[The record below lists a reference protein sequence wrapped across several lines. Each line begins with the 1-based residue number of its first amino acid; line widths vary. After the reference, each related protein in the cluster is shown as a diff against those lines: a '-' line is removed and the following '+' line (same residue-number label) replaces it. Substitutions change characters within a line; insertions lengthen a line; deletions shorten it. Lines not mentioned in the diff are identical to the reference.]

1 MTRLCGVRGNNMAIF
16 LKKGLQYWF
25 GVRGLASFQRRG
37 LTSVNDFPDKTTDI
51 EQMQAN
57 TKTIQAPPVGQS
69 QFNVRAVTKHIE
81 VQSTSDRSPLTDNRP
96 LVLLFSWLYASR
108 KVLDKHRVL
117 YHRRGYDVLT
127 VKGDPRY
134 AFSTTGFGS
143 KIAIDALKFLKAD
156 GRPKQPLLVHSVSVG
171 FVPYAMLLKHAQEN
185 MEYADVPGRVVGQVM
200 DGPVGDTKGAAVG
213 VGRSINNPVGKMLY
227 TGAVWSFFT
236 FVPGVLK
243 SHDFTR
249 SYWETQ
255 IPKTPILL
263 YGCHNDPMSTKEYNE
278 RCVEGWRK
286 LGCDVRLQ
294 FWDDSSHSNHMR
306 LHRDEYVSALD
317 NYLDTLDL
325 EL

>member
-1 MTRLCGVRGNNMAIF
+1 MAF
-16 LKKGLQYWF
+16 LLLKGPQCWR
-25 GVRGLASFQRRG
+25 GVRGLASFQRQG
-37 LTSVNDFPDKTTDI
+37 STAVNNLSDKATDI
-51 EQMQAN
+51 EQTQKD
-57 TKTIQAPPVGQS
+57 TKTTPAPSVDTS

-81 VQSTSDRSPLTDNRP
+81 VQSTSDRSPLTDDRP

-134 AFSTTGFGS
+134 AFSPTGFAKNIGL
-143 KIAIDALKFLKAD
+143 DALKFLKAE
-156 GRPKQPLLVHSVSVG
+156 GRPKQPFVVHSVSVG
-171 FVPYAMLLKHAQEN
+171 FAPYVMLLKHAREN
-185 MEYADVPGRVVGQVM
+185 TEYCDIVGRVVGQVM

-227 TGAVWSFFT
+227 TGGLWSFFT

-306 LHRDEYVSALD
+306 LHRDEYVRALD

-325 EL
+325 